1 MEGLNNY
8 GVINTQRFLDKFNW
22 NGKEFY
28 SYLISFNE
36 YDGFFRIV
44 RQSDYEQALIGAQMI
59 FSYSQESS
67 KITNSPSFQ
76 KCVSS
81 PTRIAHFS
89 PSGTIKGK

>member
-8 GVINTQRFLDKFNW
+8 GVINSQRFLDKFTW

-44 RQSDYEQALIGAQMI
+44 RQSNYEQALIGAQMI
-59 FSYSQESS
+59 FSYSQEEA
-67 KITNSPSFQ
+67 KINRYRIVGFAGLT
-76 KCVSS
+76 
-81 PTRIAHFS
+81 PT
-89 PSGTIKGK
+89 KKQNKV

>member
-8 GVINTQRFLDKFNW
+8 GVINSQRFLDKFTW

-44 RQSDYEQALIGAQMI
+44 RQSNYEQALIGAQMI
-59 FSYSQESS
+59 FSYSSEEA
-67 KITNSPSFQ
+67 KIN
-76 KCVSS
+76 KY
-81 PTRIAHFS
+81 RIVGFAGLTS
-89 PSGTIKGK
+89 TKKQNKV

>member
-8 GVINTQRFLDKFNW
+8 GVINSQRFLDKFTW

-44 RQSDYEQALIGAQMI
+44 RQSNYEQALIGAQMI
-59 FSYSQESS
+59 FSYSQEEA
-67 KITNSPSFQ
+67 KINKYRIVGFAGLT
-76 KCVSS
+76 
-81 PTRIAHFS
+81 PT
-89 PSGTIKGK
+89 KKQNKV

>member
-8 GVINTQRFLDKFNW
+8 GVINSQRFLDKFTW

-44 RQSDYEQALIGAQMI
+44 RQSNYEQALIGAQMI
-59 FSYSQESS
+59 FSYSSEDG
-67 KITNSPSFQ
+67 KIN
-76 KCVSS
+76 KY
-81 PTRIAHFS
+81 RIVGFAGLTS
-89 PSGTIKGK
+89 TKKENKV

>member
-8 GVINTQRFLDKFNW
+8 GVINSQRFLDKFTW

-44 RQSDYEQALIGAQMI
+44 RQSNYEQALIGAQMI
-59 FSYSQESS
+59 FSYSSEDA
-67 KITNSPSFQ
+67 KIN
-76 KCVSS
+76 KY
-81 PTRIAHFS
+81 RIVGFAGLTS
-89 PSGTIKGK
+89 TKKQNKV

>member
-44 RQSDYEQALIGAQMI
+44 RQATYEQALIGAQMI
-59 FSYSQESS
+59 FAYSQESS
-67 KITNSPSFQ
+67 KIT
-76 KCVSS
+76 KY
-81 PTRIAHFS
+81 RIVGFVNLTS
-89 PSGTIKGK
+89 TKKQNKNERT

>member
-22 NGKEFY
+22 NGKVFY

-67 KITNSPSFQ
+67 KIT
-76 KCVSS
+76 KY
-81 PTRIAHFS
+81 RIVGFAGLTS
-89 PSGTIKGK
+89 TKKQNRNERT

>member
-8 GVINTQRFLDKFNW
+8 GVINSQRFLDKFNW

-44 RQSDYEQALIGAQMI
+44 RQSNYEQALIGAQMI
-59 FSYSQESS
+59 FSYSSEDA
-67 KITNSPSFQ
+67 KIN
-76 KCVSS
+76 KY
-81 PTRIAHFS
+81 RIVGFAGLTS
-89 PSGTIKGK
+89 TKKQNKV

>member
-8 GVINTQRFLDKFNW
+8 GVINSQIFLDKFTW

-44 RQSDYEQALIGAQMI
+44 RQSNYEQALIGAQMI
-59 FSYSQESS
+59 FSYSQEEA
-67 KITNSPSFQ
+67 KINKYRIVGFAGLI
-76 KCVSS
+76 
-81 PTRIAHFS
+81 PT
-89 PSGTIKGK
+89 KKQNKV

>member
-8 GVINTQRFLDKFNW
+8 GVINSQRFLDKFNW

-67 KITNSPSFQ
+67 KITKYRIVGFAGLT
-76 KCVSS
+76 
-81 PTRIAHFS
+81 PTKKQNKNER
-89 PSGTIKGK
+89 T